1 MTELKYTRK
10 KVIGSNLDWI
20 DWTKGWKNR
29 EFEQVAGFNVKFF
42 DTIKHIQC
50 FLVRKAVRNSQSD
63 IAKNFTTSA
72 SLNYGK

>member
-42 DTIKHIQC
+42 DTI
-50 FLVRKAVRNSQSD
+50 S
-63 IAKNFTTSA
+63 TSNA
-72 SLNYGK
+72 IL